1 MTKEQFNN
9 LDLRQQLT
17 DDLKSKWYFE
27 QLEWGL
33 EIHKHHVVFDK
44 TFKFILVYH
53 PETISDKTEDI
64 VFEGQTYH
72 IEKGEVLTDAYIDI
86 RDEDNNRID
95 LYFEDNYYSDEKY
108 FDSPKDILKHILLYI
123 ANCI

>member
-33 EIHKHHVVFDK
+33 KIHKHHVVFDE

-64 VFEGQTYH
+64 VFEGHTYH